1 MDYILPC
8 DSAFLKRRDFGR
20 CKTERL
26 FIKGICLVQ
35 RARGYEEIDVSEAGD
50 HDWKYA
56 IIIS

>member
-20 CKTERL
+20 CKTESL

-50 HDWKYA
+50 HD
-56 IIIS
+56 